1 MSDSIINQLASM
13 HIDAQI
19 QAEDNFF
26 LDRVISNDLL
36 GDLIFGFSSAGSL
49 LRFSR
54 TCKTCLV
61 IIKSYIARAF
71 NINRHL
77 SRFFPDP
84 IAFRSLQAWT
94 GTLVSGSNALQFFDR
109 SFYPESD
116 LDIYV
121 PGRYKAE
128 VGRWLLSAGYE
139 FKPNSVQR
147 SDFETAVYHPM
158 TEGPDGSYN
167 MKGVSAVFTF
177 KKTSPSNSEEVLQ
190 VQAIIARHTPMDAI
204 LLFHS
209 SRCNGPYQFLLH

>member
-1 MSDSIINQLASM
+1 M
-13 HIDAQI
+13 HLCAQMQSGDA
-19 QAEDNFF
+19 FYLHRF
-26 LDRVISNDLL
+26 ISNNLMDP
-36 GDLIFGFSSAGSL
+36 IFEFSSATSL
-49 LRFSR
+49 LRISR
-54 TCKTCLV
+54 TCKICLIV
-61 IIKSYIARAF
+61 VKSYVKRRF

-77 SRFFPDP
+77 SRFFPDEQAV
-84 IAFRSLQAWT
+84 AFRSLQART

-121 PGRYKAE
+121 PGRCKAE